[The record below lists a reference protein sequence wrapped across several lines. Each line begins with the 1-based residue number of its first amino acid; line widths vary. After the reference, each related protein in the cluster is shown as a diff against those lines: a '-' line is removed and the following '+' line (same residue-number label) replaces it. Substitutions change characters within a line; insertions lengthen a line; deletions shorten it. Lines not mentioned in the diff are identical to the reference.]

1 MTKRSIER
9 KAEKFD
15 KIMARKVKTILS
27 KLSEKTLWNIFG
39 DAYAILPK
47 KFFTSKDNFEG
58 KGNLPRMYVEDFVH
72 IYKSNFS
79 SPKSTI
85 YVNDNPVK
93 SLEGILAA
101 RIVEDLI
108 DKFDIEHESTAALSG
123 RNAIHSIKTSALI
136 KYLKS

>member
-27 KLSEKTLWNIFG
+27 KLAEKTLWNIFG

-72 IYKSNFS
+72 VYNSKSIG
-79 SPKSTI
+79 TI
-85 YVNDNPVK
+85 YVNGNPVK

-108 DKFDIEHESTAALSG
+108 DKFGIEHKSTAFLHG
-123 RNAIHSIKTSALI
+123 KKAIHSIKTGALI
-136 KYLKS
+136 EYLKS

>member
-1 MTKRSIER
+1 MSRKTIER

-15 KIMARKVKTILS
+15 KIMTRKVKTLLS

-39 DAYAILPK
+39 DVYAIFPK
-47 KFFTSKDNFEG
+47 KFFTSKVNFEG

-72 IYKSNFS
+72 VYKSNFS

-108 DKFDIEHESTAALSG
+108 DKFGIEHESTAALSG

>member
-1 MTKRSIER
+1 MSKKTIER

-15 KIMARKVKTILS
+15 KIMTRKVKTLLS

-39 DAYAILPK
+39 DVYAIFQK
-47 KFFTSKDNFEG
+47 KFFTSKVNFEG

-108 DKFDIEHESTAALSG
+108 DKFGIEHESTAALSG

>member
-1 MTKRSIER
+1 ML
-9 KAEKFD
+9 F
-15 KIMARKVKTILS
+15 
-27 KLSEKTLWNIFG
+27 FQ
-39 DAYAILPK
+39 
-47 KFFTSKDNFEG
+47 KFFTSKVNFEG

-108 DKFDIEHESTAALSG
+108 DKFGIEHESTAALSG